1 MIPGWVHTKYKFL
14 KFIIDGER
22 RRPVIHFNNNNQEE
36 ELNYWAHKELE
47 RERDGRPALF
57 LSGVWWRF
65 VLYLNSEMFVC
76 LFVCYISYGLPGV
89 AHELDQRVF
98 FFFIYIIFLIEKENY
113 FLGESLV
120 RWTPCFV
127 LSLIWFGCL
136 LFTIISISSISVL
149 TDSLKGHSFGRA
161 SIFIFIILFSL
172 KL

>member
-89 AHELDQRVF
+89 AHELDQRVLF
-98 FFFIYIIFLIEKENY
+98 FFYILYFWLKKKITFWGSPLSGGPRVSYSLSFDLVVY
-113 FLGESLV
+113 FLPSSVSVVLVSL
-120 RWTPCFV
+120 RT
-127 LSLIWFGCL
+127 LSKA
-136 LFTIISISSISVL
+136 THSVE
-149 TDSLKGHSFGRA
+149 HQYSF
-161 SIFIFIILFSL
+161 L
-172 KL
+172 